1 MNEKNFLPAR
11 SLFRLIAE
19 KREIFLH
26 VQPFWVWDGDV
37 NGEIWCTSD
46 EQQSNQEVESRVK
59 ESSRGGGW
67 MEVEKLASSQTQAQQ
82 QWRSSTDQSCFASVH
97 HSFVVH
103 RTHHTARMNDLIIDK
118 KLNIFRPV
126 QLSHNHQFTIQP
138 SMKHGNSW
146 NFCMKN
152 GIIRD
157 TPWSLSSKQSQN
169 KMKRTAKKDEEKKD
183 YET

>member
-1 MNEKNFLPAR
+1 MRRFFLLAR

-26 VQPFWVWDGDV
+26 VQQFWVWDGDV

-46 EQQSNQEVESRVK
+46 EQQSNQEVETRVK
-59 ESSRGGGW
+59 ESSGGGW
-67 MEVEKLASSQTQAQQ
+67 MEVEKLASSQIQAQQ
-82 QWRSSTDQSCFASVH
+82 QWRSSTDQSCLASVC

-103 RTHHTARMNDLIIDK
+103 RTHHTAWMNDLIIDK

-138 SMKHGNSW
+138 SVKHGNSW
-146 NFCMKN
+146 NICMKN

-157 TPWSLSSKQSQN
+157 TLSSKQSQS
-169 KMKRTAKKDEEKKD
+169 KMKRTAEKKRKRN
-183 YET
+183 YKT